1 MIKSEI
7 EEAKQQVEHFSKAK
21 VILIESDL
29 WTLKIY
35 YYFLHDLHGEKSRK
49 KKIENIN
56 FKRQM

>member
-49 KKIENIN
+49 KN
-56 FKRQM
+56 